1 MNTEIHKLI
10 TINRS
15 SLHDKCQKN
24 KSKYDRASSVV
35 AGPGAPSFS
44 LPPLAMQP
52 SCGSSPPSACCLSAH
67 RRLLS
72 CTRSANIQISVSTCD
87 TMEKNDGSR
96 YVRCTCATKRSW
108 GRGGLVKSATS
119 GASGRRSTPS
129 NLARISLHHPGG
141 EGGQQPPWAPLS
153 TVARRGGPHPPKSMS
168 SPPGEMKAARL
179 EAPPVQE
186 RADQLV
192 IEPKRDLESASWP
205 LIVLVIVT
213 NTICGI

>member
-1 MNTEIHKLI
+1 MQNNTKMNTEIHKLI
-10 TINRS
+10 TINGS

-24 KSKYDRASSVV
+24 KSKYDRALSVV

-52 SCGSSPPSACCLSAH
+52 SCGSSPPSTCCLSAH

-129 NLARISLHHPGG
+129 NLARISLLHPGG
-141 EGGQQPPWAPLS
+141 GG
-153 TVARRGGPHPPKSMS
+153 RGLNSPHGLP
-168 SPPGEMKAARL
+168 
-179 EAPPVQE
+179 
-186 RADQLV
+186 
-192 IEPKRDLESASWP
+192 
-205 LIVLVIVT
+205 
-213 NTICGI
+213 